1 MKINTRGLLIVI
13 SGPSGVG
20 KGTVRK
26 ALFER
31 EGHNLV
37 YSISMTT
44 RAPRAGETNGVEYH
58 FVTKEKF
65 KEEIKKGNLLEY
77 AEFCDNFYGTPL
89 DKVNEQLE
97 AGQEVVLEIEVQ
109 GAMQVK
115 EKMPDAVYV
124 FIAPPSLSALE
135 ERLNNR
141 GTECQDVIKKRLE
154 KARKEVKMA
163 SEYGYIVVNDTV
175 ENAADRIMAIIRAEH
190 AKTERVIDEYQKLM
204 EE

>member
-44 RAPRAGETNGVEYH
+44 RSIRKGETNGVEYH
-58 FVTKEKF
+58 FVSKEKF
-65 KEEIKKGNLLEY
+65 KEEIEKGNLLEY

-89 DKVNEQLE
+89 DKVNEQLDS
-97 AGQEVVLEIEVQ
+97 GQEVVLEIEVQ

-124 FIAPPSLSALE
+124 FIATPSMSALE
-135 ERLNNR
+135 ERLINR
-141 GTECQDVIKKRLE
+141 GTECQDIIKKRLE

-163 SEYGYIVVNDTV
+163 KEYGYIVVNDTV

>member
-1 MKINTRGLLIVI
+1 MKIHTQGLLIVI

-31 EGHNLV
+31 ADHDLI

-44 RAPRAGETNGVEYH
+44 RSPRNGETNGVEYH
-58 FVTKEKF
+58 FVS
-65 KEEIKKGNLLEY
+65 KEEFKKQINKGNLLEY
-77 AEFCDNFYGTPL
+77 AEFCDNYYGTPL
-89 DKVNEQLE
+89 DKVKEQLE
-97 AGQEVVLEIEVQ
+97 NGQEVVLEIEVQ

-124 FIAPPSLSALE
+124 FIAPPSMKALE
-135 ERLNNR
+135 ERLKNR
-141 GTECQDVIKKRLE
+141 GTECQEIIQKRLN
-154 KARKEVKMA
+154 KARNEIKMA
-163 SEYGYIVVNDTV
+163 AEYGYIVINDTV

-190 AKTERVIDEYQKLM
+190 ARTSRVLDEYQKLM